1 MIIVLKLY
9 ALADFNT
16 DIARFE
22 QCSKEDLHEVI
33 TSILSDL
40 QNNELAAE
48 QMLSSGI
55 EFKIAAYLKDI
66 DYRSS
71 HGQLAQLIA
80 ECCKH
85 DEWRNR
91 IAKVQV
97 VPSLIGLVESDDEKN
112 CYQSLR
118 ALGNLCYESPTGRQC
133 IASNGATEK
142 LISIVSSS
150 TAKPNINMLQVS
162 LGCLLNYINDCDEN
176 QTLVLSAGI
185 ISTLLDCIRSI
196 NDSKVISGALSLL
209 TIIGIKGIKEMIAHN
224 AGNLLLFLL
233 CDCQYHAIQESVI
246 ETIMEFIEDDDFQRQ
261 ISEDERINNMISKIE
276 QIVNDDDT
284 DEETIDNVV
293 AIIVHLLGGNYSM
306 KIMFNNG
313 TGKIVPILLGWLR
326 DKRVNLKA
334 AACLGI
340 GNIARSDSNCEKLA
354 DFEIIPNLLEAV
366 KPIENTDRNSKL
378 AIAAL
383 SAIKNLSICSSVRP
397 KLINEGSIN
406 SISSLLSSLFS
417 PTIYKSLS
425 ILRLLATGN
434 DTVANQL
441 GSSTEILTRIVE
453 LCNVLEHEGV
463 SSEALRLLACI
474 IKETQNKNIITNI
487 AAIGGIDHIISML
500 HNQHTQLQN
509 EGAVALLITSAV
521 ADECLHQSLH
531 EAGIVKEVVKVVQD
545 SNVIA
550 EVRCNLLSLIEMLWK
565 VEPHHSN
572 LKLAGVEEAIHCLRE
587 NDSELVKAKA
597 KDVVNNCSLGDA

>member
-1 MIIVLKLY
+1 MHF
-9 ALADFNT
+9 A
-16 DIARFE
+16 
-22 QCSKEDLHEVI
+22 
-33 TSILSDL
+33 
-40 QNNELAAE
+40 ELAAE

-162 LGCLLNYINDCDEN
+162 LGCLLNYINDC
-176 QTLVLSAGI
+176 
-185 ISTLLDCIRSI
+185 
-196 NDSKVISGALSLL
+196 
-209 TIIGIKGIKEMIAHN
+209 GIKEMIAHN

-233 CDCQYHAIQESVI
+233 CDYQYHAIQESVI
-246 ETIMEFIEDDDFQRQ
+246 ETIMELIEDDDFQRQ

-340 GNIARSDSNCEKLA
+340 GNIARSDSNCKKLT
-354 DFEIIPNLLEAV
+354 DFEIIPNLLESV
-366 KPIENTDRNSKL
+366 KPIEDTDRNSKL